1 MHCLFVEETQ
11 LSEKCLSGIKI
22 EQMLI
27 QSDPVEGLV
36 SEKSVTVHK
45 NVTKINTKAN
55 RGEFITTP
63 CAVNNKE
70 RYAAVNRKVNLLSAS
85 V

>member
-1 MHCLFVEETQ
+1 
-11 LSEKCLSGIKI
+11 
-22 EQMLI
+22 MLI
-27 QSDPVEGLV
+27 QYDPVEGHV
-36 SEKSVTVHK
+36 SGKSVTVHK
-45 NVTKINTKAN
+45 TVTKINAKAN
-55 RGEFITTP
+55 GGEFITTP